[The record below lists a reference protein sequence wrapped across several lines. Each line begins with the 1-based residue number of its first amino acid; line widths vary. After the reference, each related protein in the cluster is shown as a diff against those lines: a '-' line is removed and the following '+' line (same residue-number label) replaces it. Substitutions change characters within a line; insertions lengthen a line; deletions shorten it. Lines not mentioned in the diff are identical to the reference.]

1 MNCASITEKN
11 QRGWSEKADG
21 RAVGELFE
29 TAPYGKNWQAK
40 IIALLFKIKFTLEII
55 SFFFF

>member
-40 IIALLFKIKFTLEII
+40 IIALLF
-55 SFFFF
+55 